1 MRSHNWVCP
10 VCSPWL
16 AELLVVNNLLSPLTV
31 LLESK
36 EQLKEKNS
44 PSVPLQGC
52 CFRFTP
58 LLFFSPRHQ
67 WEDEKFCYSLN
78 TYWVDIGVIDLGWV
92 FFWHCLTIRL
102 SGICIWPQSRWL
114 VKFLPLLCQAGCQMC
129 KSSKTLSASL
139 LLLNI
144 DQFRV
149 LPANLHFQ
157 SLIFW
162 MLETTLAP
170 LKELWNETAFD

>member
-1 MRSHNWVCP
+1 MLNHNWVCP

-16 AELLVVNNLLSPLTV
+16 AELLVVNKLLSSFTV

-36 EQLKEKNS
+36 EQLKKKNS
-44 PSVPLQGC
+44 PSVPSQGC

-58 LLFFSPRHQ
+58 FCFSLLDISGGWKVLLFFKHLLGRHRCN
-67 WEDEKFCYSLN
+67 W
-78 TYWVDIGVIDLGWV
+78 LGF
-92 FFWHCLTIRL
+92 FFWHRLTIRL

-114 VKFLPLLCQAGCQMC
+114 VKFLPLLCQGGCQMC